1 MNENELIELIYSED
15 DFDYTQVEGQ
25 TKQCLLC
32 NKEFVPIGRNSSRQ
46 RFCKRSHYLNC
57 LVCGKPVLQ
66 SPPSTRKEEIK
77 QTCSRECGN
86 KLRQMRTEEAMIAKY
101 GVNNASQVKEF
112 HDKAVESIKAKV
124 EQTNE
129 KARKTLEEKYGGIGA
144 ASPAIRAKIEATM
157 QERYG
162 VKNPSKNE
170 EIRKKISEV
179 CKSKEYQEKYANTA
193 LANWGVERPS
203 TLEEVKAKMKATNL
217 ERYGVECALQL
228 DEVKEKVKQTNLERY
243 GVENALFSDYGR
255 ERAREGYL
263 NSLKSNNKIS
273 KINRII
279 ADALK
284 QEFGIESEFEVYVGR
299 KWYDLHLLNT
309 NILIEIDPSYT
320 HSDLP
325 NHWGDGIDSNYHL
338 EKTQVAEENGY
349 QCIHIFDW
357 DDLEKIGKLL
367 KKKET
372 LYARN
377 CEVKKISEKEANEF
391 IDKYHL
397 QGKTRGT
404 QHAFGLFYNNELVE
418 VMTFGKPRYNK
429 KYEYELLRLCT
440 HSDYKI
446 TGGASKLF
454 KTFIN
459 EINPQSI
466 ISYCDRA
473 KFNGEV
479 YTQLNFKLDHITQPA
494 KVWSKNTDKVTDNL
508 LRQRGFDQLFNTNYG
523 KGTSNEILMIQD
535 GWRSVYDCGQKVF
548 VWSR

>member
-1 MNENELIELIYSED
+1 MTENELIELIYSED

-25 TKQCLLC
+25 TKECLLC
-32 NKEFVPIGRNSSRQ
+32 GKEFVPIGRNSSRQ

-86 KLRQMRTEEAMIAKY
+86 KLRQMRTEEAMLAKY

-162 VKNPSKNE
+162 VTNAME
-170 EIRKKISEV
+170 SEDFRNKLSESQ
-179 CKSKEYQEKYANTA
+179 KSSEAVQKRIQAS
-193 LANWGVERPS
+193 R
-203 TLEEVKAKMKATNL
+203 
-217 ERYGVECALQL
+217 ERYGTDFPSQSEIVQL
-228 DEVKEKVKQTNLERY
+228 AMKQTLLEHYGVEYSGQVPSSREKAMQTCEERY
-243 GVENALFSDYGR
+243 GFPCG
-255 ERAREGYL
+255 L
-263 NSLKSNNKIS
+263 NSEEARKKASETMKANCTGRVS
-273 KINRII
+273 KLNLQVS
-279 ADALK
+279 DQLK
-284 QEFGIESEFEVYVGR
+284 QLTGHEIELEKFIQS
-299 KWYDLHLLNT
+299 KWYDLHLLDT

-325 NHWGDGIDSNYHL
+325 NHWGNGIEMDYHL
-338 EKTQVAEENGY
+338 EKTKVAEENGF

-357 DDLEKIGKLL
+357 DDIEKIGNLL
-367 KKKET
+367 KKKEVI
-372 LYARN
+372 YARN
-377 CEVKKISEKEANEF
+377 CEVKKISEKEANMF

-404 QHAFGLFYNNELVE
+404 QYAFGLFYNNKLVE

-440 HSDYKI
+440 HSDYKVA
-446 TGGASKLF
+446 GGASRLF
-454 KTFIN
+454 KAFVK
-459 EINPQSI
+459 EINPQTI

-494 KVWSKNTDKVTDNL
+494 KVWSRNTDKITDNL
-508 LRQRGFDQLFNTNYG
+508 LRQRGFDQLFDTNYG
-523 KGTSNEILMIQD
+523 KGTNNEELMIRD

>member
-1 MNENELIELIYSED
+1 MNENELVELIYSED

-25 TKQCLLC
+25 AKQCLLC
-32 NKEFVPIGRNSSRQ
+32 GKEFVPIGRNSSRQ

-86 KLRQMRTEEAMIAKY
+86 KLRQMRTEEAMLAKY

-144 ASPAIRAKIEATM
+144 ASPVIRAKIEATM

-162 VKNPSKNE
+162 VTNAME
-170 EIRKKISEV
+170 SEDFRNKLSESQ
-179 CKSKEYQEKYANTA
+179 KSSEAVQKRIQAS
-193 LANWGVERPS
+193 R
-203 TLEEVKAKMKATNL
+203 
-217 ERYGVECALQL
+217 ERYGTDFPSQSEIVQL
-228 DEVKEKVKQTNLERY
+228 AMKQTLLEHYGVEYSGQVPGSREKAMQTCEERY
-243 GVENALFSDYGR
+243 GFPCG
-255 ERAREGYL
+255 L
-263 NSLKSNNKIS
+263 NSEEARKKASETMKANCTGRVS
-273 KINRII
+273 KINLQVS
-279 ADALK
+279 DQLK
-284 QEFGIESEFEVYVGR
+284 QLTGHEIELEKFIQS
-299 KWYDLHLLNT
+299 KWYDLHLLDT

-325 NHWGDGIDSNYHL
+325 NHWGNGIEMDYHL
-338 EKTQVAEENGY
+338 EKTKVAEENGF

-357 DDLEKIGKLL
+357 DDIEKIGNLL
-367 KKKET
+367 KKKEVI
-372 LYARN
+372 YARN
-377 CEVKKISEKEANEF
+377 CEVKKISEKEANMF

-404 QHAFGLFYNNELVE
+404 QYAFGLFYNNKLVE

-440 HSDYKI
+440 HSDYKVA
-446 TGGASKLF
+446 GGASRLF
-454 KTFIN
+454 KAFVK
-459 EINPQSI
+459 EINPQTI

-494 KVWSKNTDKVTDNL
+494 KVWSRNTDKITDNL
-508 LRQRGFDQLFNTNYG
+508 LRQRGFDQLFDTNYG
-523 KGTSNEILMIQD
+523 KGTNNEELMIRD

-548 VWSR
+548 IWNR